1 MAGYPLFSQP
11 SAADIS
17 TANTK
22 SPHTISIASMTS
34 HRLVVLDPFI
44 ESFNFKVSKKTEFKK
59 FDAVSTQGG
68 VIEEPSEISISITMN
83 LPAADASSASRNMLK
98 IQELQTMINPV
109 IGKKNN
115 TAIMLVHMK
124 NLIAKLSSNSKSLT
138 YNMCKK
144 YGLPCHISSID
155 YTPDFEVGFFS
166 EKLPKNIKLSLDLK
180 IINQKL
186 NLSQDGDDKEYDFRF
201 AQSFIDNGMYSTI
214 DRKGFPFGF
223 YQFNDYERGLGTI
236 GNQIGDISSYTP
248 KKMSTL
254 NSKSS
259 TFIMFTNHIEE
270 TNTNQPHV
278 GPEILKQYRQI
289 SDGFGDN
296 IPDDSITPEDFALR
310 QAGYENVKI
319 ARWVAFEPI
328 INEINR
334 TVEVEHVTKKVG
346 NGAFSTGYESTVPKL
361 IKFSLDFDVV
371 ANSIEESK
379 INLAKLNTLFRLSS
393 APTKE
398 KFIPTS
404 LMVLPERKTG
414 FAKTIKVLIPG
425 FIQASNLPITKKTSI
440 SLSTRKALL
449 PNCADLHVYSVDFDI
464 DDDIGFFEDGGYLL
478 PKAYKVKMELYSTS
492 TGIQNTAAPVANA
505 TPFEVPEESTE
516 TTGGGGGTAAG
527 GDGGTTGGG
536 SGTVPANTS
545 PTSPTYNI
553 TRVPGLGSDSEGNPD
568 PNVHV
573 FDLDGNGTPDAF
585 GTVDPTKKTYTT
597 FTSTSG
603 GPNGGI
609 DPIISAI
616 NSGQG
621 PEGGG
626 IPLATAP
633 NEQVPGYTP
642 ESVTDNGVPSDDS
655 TRITPNPAMTSPSDP
670 NSEQPEDPG
679 GTTGTGTET
688 SETTGVGSTDDPT
701 AGGGDGYFGYDPDF
715 AY

>member
-22 SPHTISIASMTS
+22 NPHTISIASMTS
-34 HRLVVLDPFI
+34 HRLVKLDPFI

-124 NLIAKLSSNSKSLT
+124 NLISRTFSNTSSIT
-138 YNMCKK
+138 YNMCKR
-144 YGLPCHISSID
+144 YGLPCYISSID

-201 AQSFIDNGMYSTI
+201 AQAFIVNGMYSSI
-214 DRKGFPFGF
+214 DKKGFPFGF
-223 YQFNDYERGLGTI
+223 YQLNTFEEDLGLQQNSI
-236 GNQIGDISSYTP
+236 IESIKSYTP
-248 KKMSTL
+248 NKMSTL
-254 NSKSS
+254 NSKAN
-259 TFIMFTNHIEE
+259 TFIMFTNHIEKP
-270 TNTNQPHV
+270 NTDK
-278 GPEILKQYRQI
+278 PEYSNDLVDAYNAQLE
-289 SDGFGDN
+289 SFGDN
-296 IPDDSITPEDFALR
+296 IPDGSIDAESFAR
-310 QAGYENVKI
+310 KQAGYESVKI

-328 INEINR
+328 INEVNR
-334 TVEVEHVTKKVG
+334 TVEVEHITKKVG
-346 NGAFSTGYESTVPKL
+346 SGAFSTGYESTVPKL

-371 ANSIEESK
+371 ANSVEEAK

-398 KFIPTS
+398 KFIPRS
-404 LMVLPERKTG
+404 VMVLPERKTG

-425 FIQASNLPITKKTSI
+425 FIQASNTSITKKTSI
-440 SLSTRKALL
+440 SLSTRNALL
-449 PNCADLHVYSVDFDI
+449 NNCVDLHVYSVDFDI
-464 DDDIGFFEDGGYLL
+464 DDDIGFFEDDGYLL

-505 TPFEVPEESTE
+505 TKAEVPEESTN
-516 TTGGGGGTAAG
+516 TTGGGDDTAAG
-527 GDGGTTGGG
+527 GGGVSSGGDSGIPPVDTDPVQPTYTMTRLEG
-536 SGTVPANTS
+536 SGTDGNGDPDPNIHVFDVNGDGKADVIGKAP
-545 PTSPTYNI
+545 PGSPTYTFLTPLNPNGEPVVDSLTDPTTNQI
-553 TRVPGLGSDSEGNPD
+553 KPVYPGWVPSPGNQIQIYEPEAADGNTVIKPPDNPSTIQTTTAPSSDGGLGGD
-568 PNVHV
+568 PEN
-573 FDLDGNGTPDAF
+573 
-585 GTVDPTKKTYTT
+585 TV
-597 FTSTSG
+597 
-603 GPNGGI
+603 
-609 DPIISAI
+609 
-616 NSGQG
+616 
-621 PEGGG
+621 
-626 IPLATAP
+626 
-633 NEQVPGYTP
+633 
-642 ESVTDNGVPSDDS
+642 
-655 TRITPNPAMTSPSDP
+655 
-670 NSEQPEDPG
+670 
-679 GTTGTGTET
+679 GTGTET
-688 SETTGVGSTDDPT
+688 SEATGVESTKDPT
-701 AGGGDGYFGYDPDF
+701 AAGGDGYYGYNPDF